1 MVVMEAHQQSFFGYP
16 IIVAANDIIL
26 TLVGSAQVHPGQA
39 GSTGKM
45 ETLAYVDG
53 KPFVL
58 VKAKWSSDTNL
69 TAQINPEVAHYT
81 GQTELAAAIQQGL
94 HAKAS
99 GDERTA
105 TTKLGRAALLAAG
118 AGTAE
123 ATA

>member
-1 MVVMEAHQQSFFGYP
+1 MVVMEAHQQTFFGYP

-58 VKAKWSSDTNL
+58 VKAKWSNEGADGFSIEVTDGTQYWEAHGTNSFN
-69 TAQINPEVAHYT
+69 I
-81 GQTELAAAIQQGL
+81 
-94 HAKAS
+94 
-99 GDERTA
+99 ER
-105 TTKLGRAALLAAG
+105 KS
-118 AGTAE
+118 
-123 ATA
+123 